1 MEKEEE
7 ETGKISLKKED
18 AQSKVE
24 RQSASNCRRNGV
36 NLEISAKGQ
45 YWLKA

>member
-24 RQSASNCRRNGV
+24 ETKCKQLQKEWGESG
-36 NLEISAKGQ
+36 NLC
-45 YWLKA
+45 